1 MLRELVVK
9 GSKKLLYHQQEVR
22 TGYLEVHWG
31 GGGWSGGEALS
42 LPVGFALQ
50 QKGARLS
57 LSLPRMMVIISS
69 VF

>member
-1 MLRELVVK
+1 MLRELFVK
-9 GSKKLLYHQQEVR
+9 GSKKLPHHHQEEVR
-22 TGYLEVHWG
+22 TWYLEVHWG
-31 GGGWSGGEALS
+31 GGSGGKALS

-57 LSLPRMMVIISS
+57 VSLPRMMVIISS